1 MMLRVSRLIGAA
13 AVAALAASVVSP
25 AFAGQLNSSPTHQT
39 ARSGAFALGG
49 LASGLSLNNNAVTQN
64 NLRFGGKGPFTQA
77 NRAPTVS
84 TALSTALSVSGPAQ
98 TASINSNLIDQGN
111 FGVGKRAIQ
120 FNGAPTV
127 QTAVGTAVSIG
138 GDASATAANSN
149 GIAQESAH

>member
-1 MMLRVSRLIGAA
+1 MLRLSRLFGAA
-13 AVAALAASVVSP
+13 TVAVLAASLVSP

-39 ARSGAFALGG
+39 ARSG
-49 LASGLSLNNNAVTQN
+49 
-64 NLRFGGKGPFTQA
+64 PFVQA

-98 TASINSNLIDQGN
+98 TASINTNLIDQGN
-111 FGVGKRAIQ
+111 FGAGKQTVQ

-138 GDASATAANSN
+138 GDASAIATDSN
-149 GIAQESAH
+149 GISQGNRR